1 MIRLSAFADE
11 ISPDLE
17 EQITV
22 LHEQNIHWVELRSV
36 WDTNVLAL
44 SDAQVTR
51 IMQRFAEEGIGVVAL
66 GSPLGKVPVDVPWAD
81 ELRRLERA
89 IELTRRFDCAMIRIF
104 SFYPPSDPGRQEPSA
119 YRADVIERIGRMAE
133 LAEKSGI
140 TLVHENDT
148 DLYGDTVERCLD
160 VLTTVRSPG
169 LQAAFDPANFIV
181 SGEVPYPNA
190 YEALHSWVV
199 HVHVK
204 DAHPDRTVVAAGE
217 GVARWP
223 ELLERLRTAGYDG
236 TFSLEPHLA
245 AAGRFQGFSGPD
257 LFRHASQ
264 TFTRMLQR
272 MDWVY
277 G

>member
-17 EQITV
+17 KQITV

-44 SDAQVTR
+44 SDAQVTH

-89 IELTRRFDCAMIRIF
+89 IELTRRFDCTMIRIF
-104 SFYPPSDPGRQEPSA
+104 SFYPPSAPGRQEPSA

-133 LAEKSGI
+133 LAEKSGV

-181 SGEVPYPNA
+181 SGEVPYPDA
-190 YEALHSWVV
+190 YEALHPWVA

-223 ELLERLRTAGYDG
+223 ELLERLRAAGYDG